1 MRFDLWLV
9 FVAATLFISATP
21 GPNMLLML
29 SHGTRYGW
37 RRTLATMAGALSG
50 LAILFTASAFGLAA
64 ILAAS
69 ATLFLVLKVVGAV
82 YLVYLGVQC
91 WRAGSTMSLPQ
102 ASGGSALARYR
113 LGLTV
118 ALSNPKAILFA
129 GAFLPP
135 FIDPKLPQQH
145 QWVVLL
151 ATFFVI
157 EATWQVVYAA
167 GGARLAAWLAS
178 PRRIT
183 WFNRGC
189 GGAFFAV
196 GGVLALARR

>member
-1 MRFDLWLV
+1 MRFDLWLA
-9 FVAATLFISATP
+9 FIATTLLISATP

-37 RRTLATMAGALSG
+37 KATTSTMAGAFTG
-50 LAILFTASAFGLAA
+50 LGILFTASAFGLAA

-69 ATLFLVLKVVGAV
+69 ATLFFVLKLIGAA
-82 YLVYLGVQC
+82 YLVYLGWQS
-91 WRAGSTMSLPQ
+91 WKAGSELALPKANSDT
-102 ASGGSALARYR
+102 ASSRYR

-129 GAFLPP
+129 GAFLPQ
-135 FIDPKLPQQH
+135 FVDPHLPQQQ
-145 QWVVLL
+145 QWIVLL

-157 EATWQVVYAA
+157 ESSWQVAYAA
-167 GGARLAAWLAS
+167 GGAKLAAWLAS
-178 PRRIT
+178 PSRVKM
-183 WFNRGC
+183 FNRGC

-196 GGVLALARR
+196 GGLLAFARR